1 MTVRVGLRVAKTV
14 VLAVMMATNLARAQA
29 EDSEKTYQD
38 LLHEKVG
45 EVAEIRYGE
54 IAATG
59 SGEKDGDKALMR
71 LALYRFFKKDYA
83 GAEYHLRNLLKQYPA
98 SPLTG
103 EARLWLGRTHLSR
116 GEATASLLELQ
127 GGLKEL
133 NAAGTAG
140 GDLAGRYLFW
150 IGEAYLRD
158 GKSTDARE
166 YFERFYRSFPGHPL
180 SSLLSERLRSAGSD
194 LAKGQGEER
203 TELRPATDSGSA
215 DNPEEGAASREGEFL
230 VQVASFSSR
239 ENAEIL
245 AEDLGRSGFE
255 ASVHEAR
262 LDSGIVHRVVLDGFA
277 DRETAAATAARL
289 KDKGYGTA
297 IVEKQKQEP
306 R

>member
-1 MTVRVGLRVAKTV
+1 VTVRVDFSVAAIVILAV
-14 VLAVMMATNLARAQA
+14 VLATNLAGAQA
-29 EDSEKTYQD
+29 KDSEKTYQD

-45 EVAEIRYGE
+45 EVGEIRYGE
-54 IAATG
+54 IIETG
-59 SGEKDGDKALMR
+59 SGERDGDKALMR
-71 LALYRFFKKDYA
+71 LALYRFFQKDYA
-83 GAEYHLRNLLKQYPA
+83 GAEYHLRNLLGRYPG
-98 SPLTG
+98 SPLGG
-103 EARLWLGRTHLSR
+103 EARLWLGRTHLAR
-116 GEATASLLELQ
+116 GETMASLLELQ

-166 YFERFYRSFPGHPL
+166 YFERFYGSFPGHPL

-194 LAKGQGEER
+194 LGKGQGKESPG
-203 TELRPATDSGSA
+203 LRAATDSGSA
-215 DNPEEGAASREGEFL
+215 DSPGEGAASREGEFL
-230 VQVASFSSR
+230 VQVASFSSQ

-255 ASVHEAR
+255 ASVHEVR
-262 LDSGIVHRVVLDGFA
+262 LDSGILHRVVLDGFS

-289 KDKGYGTA
+289 KEKGYGTA
-297 IVEKQKQEP
+297 IVEKRK
-306 R
+306 